1 MQINR
6 DEILTVGN
14 GIYISQ
20 LYKNWYAAECIVY
33 RGGCFL
39 RLRYPYR
46 TSNGAMQMS
55 SYLRGMRDDFPQP
68 DYRIQVHVMNM
79 GR

>member
-6 DEILTVGN
+6 DEILNVSSAVC
-14 GIYISQ
+14 ISQ
-20 LYKNWYAAECIVY
+20 LYKNWYAAECIVN
-33 RGGCFL
+33 RGGRFL

-46 TSNGAMQMS
+46 TPSGAMQMI
-55 SYLRGMRDDFPQP
+55 SYLQGKRVDFPRP
-68 DYRIQVHVMNM
+68 DYQIQVHVMNM